1 MSRSIKS
8 AKSGLLLDS
17 GSSKPSPGSSTA
29 SGRRKSVALRAGSF
43 DEQQLLRAEQ
53 ASRGGSQTPP
63 QSTAANATTHSSPK
77 FFRTQSFGDRL
88 LASASPKFG
97 KSKKMFHSIGPKS
110 SSSTVLFFPPEPSPS
125 AKASGSGFGCRRL
138 QNNADGSAARPQK
151 QPSLEH
157 DPLGAYREE
166 LRQLRQL
173 QKERFR
179 SRSSSISIERWNESA
194 SGQRRE
200 FLANLKRFGVML
212 RLHVACYNN
221 ASPMLGESCH
231 HKWDT

>member
-1 MSRSIKS
+1 MSRSVKS
-8 AKSGLLLDS
+8 VKSGLRIE
-17 GSSKPSPGSSTA
+17 PGSSQTN
-29 SGRRKSVALRAGSF
+29 SGSTGPPTGRRKSVALRAGSF
-43 DEQQLLRAEQ
+43 DEQQLVRAELTTRH
-53 ASRGGSQTPP
+53 AGSSQTAPNVP
-63 QSTAANATTHSSPK
+63 HQSSPK

-88 LASASPKFG
+88 LASASPKFV

-125 AKASGSGFGCRRL
+125 PTAKTCGTSFGSRRKHPGESTNRGPL
-138 QNNADGSAARPQK
+138 DPSAGVE
-151 QPSLEH
+151 PSIPDH

-194 SGQRRE
+194 TGQR
-200 FLANLKRFGVML
+200 
-212 RLHVACYNN
+212 
-221 ASPMLGESCH
+221 
-231 HKWDT
+231 